1 MEKQN
6 EMIVQWCKHHKG
18 ITSAEAWFNL
28 GISSLS
34 RRICD
39 LKELGYDVIKV
50 RETAINKHT
59 LREVPVVRYFVS
71 QTPLLKDSL
80 FWGLK

>member
-1 MEKQN
+1 MERQS
-6 EMIVQWCKHHKG
+6 EMVVQWCKTHKG